1 MSSTTTGSTSNSRRR
16 QRDEE
21 DECLDERPHQRAR
34 EDDPDETLVEETPVQ
49 ARRDL
54 AFYREDGDCILRVEN
69 ILFKIHR
76 HLLSYPSSAFHG
88 LFSLPNAAGSKV
100 EGYDDKTPIQLSGDN
115 PEHVR
120 SFFHYAYSS
129 PLDLQYSGLSSGAID
144 KLIGTLHFAHKYRLE
159 SFEKWASEAI
169 TQICS
174 RREVLKTCGQELYI
188 ALLELDRLCPLRT
201 VQATI
206 QRRWVNRLT
215 AKEPGLT
222 LVRALDV
229 ANALGF
235 RSLQGDLYYLQ
246 LQRLDV
252 QAAGVPG
259 AHAAPPLPAELNDT
273 HKLRILMGYRSLSL
287 AWTRIVATPLSLEVT
302 CNLGPGWHQHHCVPL
317 WKALWKEAVDEVG
330 AANPPGDFFK
340 DLDAFQRKVLLRC
353 AAERAVGV
361 CPRIDRGVR
370 IQFPQLISQV
380 RATMADH
387 FLGPEE
393 VVLD

>member
-1 MSSTTTGSTSNSRRR
+1 MSSTTTASTSNSRRR

-21 DECLDERPHQRAR
+21 DECPDERPHQRAR
-34 EDDPDETLVEETPVQ
+34 GDDPDETLVEEFPVQ

-76 HLLSYPSSAFHG
+76 HLLNYPSSAFHG
-88 LFSLPNAAGSKV
+88 LFSLPNGAGSKV
-100 EGYDDKTPIQLSGDN
+100 EGHDDNSPIQLSGDN

-129 PLDLQYSGLSSGAID
+129 PIDLQYSSLSSGAID

-169 TQICS
+169 TQICA

-188 ALLELDRLCPLRT
+188 ALLELDRLCPLPP
-201 VQATI
+201 VKGTI
-206 QRRWVNRLT
+206 QRRWVSRLT
-215 AKEPGLT
+215 ANEPDLS

-229 ANALGF
+229 ANQLGF

-252 QAAGVPG
+252 PAAGIPG
-259 AHAAPPLPAELNDT
+259 TQAAPPLPAELNDT
-273 HKLRILMGYRSLSL
+273 HKLRLLTGYRSLLL
-287 AWTRIVATPLSLEVT
+287 AWTRITATALSLEGT
-302 CNLGPGWHQHHCVPL
+302 CNLAPGWHQHHCLRWWEAAWKETVHELGPTTPCDFQKNL
-317 WKALWKEAVDEVG
+317 DALQKAL
-330 AANPPGDFFK
+330 
-340 DLDAFQRKVLLRC
+340 LLRC
-353 AAERAVGV
+353 IAEREAGG
-361 CPRIDRGVR
+361 CPVIHRAARSR
-370 IQFPQLISQV
+370 FPLFMNTLNAS
-380 RATMADH
+380 MADH